1 MKKKKE
7 MIKNYDDDG
16 CISISFRIESGEWPF
31 YLLRRGTENE
41 CVQVQK
47 RPLEDPNKVEE
58 DKKERRRCS
67 LYPWNILMYPLWLA
81 EWHDFKCNVL
91 YELPTITFFDNSVL
105 SPRINLQN
113 DTTTSEI
120 YKR

>member
-1 MKKKKE
+1 

-31 YLLRRGTENE
+31 YLLRRGTEKE

-67 LYPWNILMYPLWLA
+67 LYP
-81 EWHDFKCNVL
+81 
-91 YELPTITFFDNSVL
+91 
-105 SPRINLQN
+105 
-113 DTTTSEI
+113 
-120 YKR
+120 